1 VRKAISGKERG
12 DMETVQ
18 TDNAPKAIGPYS
30 QAIKAG
36 NFLFTAGQI
45 PLDPATGK
53 LVEGDIRVQ
62 TRRVLDNLAAVL
74 TAAGTSAA
82 SVVKTTCFLLDMADF
97 PAFNEVYAEMFGEG
111 KPARSTVQVAQ
122 LPLGARVEVEC
133 IVALGE

>member
-1 VRKAISGKERG
+1 
-12 DMETVQ
+12 METVQ

-53 LVEGDIRVQ
+53 LVDGDIRVQ
-62 TRRVLDNLAAVL
+62 TRRVLDNLQAVL

-97 PAFNEVYAEMFGEG
+97 PAFNEVYAEMFGAG

-122 LPLGARVEVEC
+122 LPMGARVEVEC
-133 IVALGE
+133 VVSLGE

>member
-1 VRKAISGKERG
+1 
-12 DMETVQ
+12 METVQ
-18 TDNAPKAIGPYS
+18 TDKAPQAIGPYS
-30 QAIKAG
+30 QAKKTG

-62 TRRVLDNLAAVL
+62 TRRVLENLAAVL

-82 SVVKTTCFLLDMADF
+82 AVAKTTCFLVDMADF

-111 KPARSTVQVAQ
+111 KPARSTVQVAG
-122 LPLGARVEVEC
+122 LPMGARVEVEC
-133 IVALGE
+133 IAVLGS